1 MNFFDTLLAKKLSGN
16 GGGTSI
22 ENCFVGLAILPET
35 QFDTLVV
42 ATGFAP
48 KIVGAWVYDEVNE
61 LNTFSVVYGI
71 TAGNQD
77 GVYFQE
83 GGYERT
89 YTADGTT
96 DVGKGHIVGTSSTG
110 FTVQTCE
117 PYFAGKEIRFVAI
130 G

>member
-1 MNFFDTLLAKKLSGN
+1 MSFYDKLFAGT
-16 GGGTSI
+16 GGGASVDT
-22 ENCFVGLAILPET
+22 CYVGTATLPET
-35 QFDTLVV
+35 QFDTLEIE
-42 ATGFAP
+42 TGFAP
-48 KIVGAWVYDEVNE
+48 KIVGAWVFDEVNE
-61 LNTFSVVYGI
+61 LDTFSVVYGI
-71 TAGNQD
+71 TTGNQD

-83 GGYERT
+83 GGYSRT

-117 PYFAGKEIRFVAI
+117 PYFAGKEIKLITI

>member
-1 MNFFDTLLAKKLSGN
+1 MNFLDILLAKKLSGN

-35 QFDTLVV
+35 LFDTLVV

-48 KIVGAWVYDEVNE
+48 KIVGVWVYDEVNK

-71 TAGNQD
+71 TTGNQD
-77 GVYFQE
+77 GVFFQE
-83 GGYERT
+83 GGYKHT
-89 YTADGTT
+89 YTADGSS
-96 DVGKGHIVGTSSTG
+96 GPGRGHIAGTSATG
-110 FTVQTCE
+110 FTIQTCE
-117 PYFAGKEIRFVAI
+117 QYFAGKEIRFVAI